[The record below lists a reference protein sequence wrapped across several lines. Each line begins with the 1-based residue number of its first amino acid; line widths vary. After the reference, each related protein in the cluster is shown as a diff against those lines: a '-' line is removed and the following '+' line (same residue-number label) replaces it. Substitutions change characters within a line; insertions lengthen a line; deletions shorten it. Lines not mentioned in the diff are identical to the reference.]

1 MRYSRRPGLGCGH
14 PFSVTLAPERDPSS
28 LVPKNTALMCT
39 YPHTETDTL
48 AHIIKITKSF
58 KGKKKQVYF
67 GSWFW
72 SSNIEWLPL
81 VMGFLLAGA

>member
-58 KGKKKQVYF
+58 KGKKNRF
-67 GSWFW
+67 ILAHGSGVPT
-72 SSNIEWLPL
+72 SSGCLW
-81 VMGFLLAGA
+81 